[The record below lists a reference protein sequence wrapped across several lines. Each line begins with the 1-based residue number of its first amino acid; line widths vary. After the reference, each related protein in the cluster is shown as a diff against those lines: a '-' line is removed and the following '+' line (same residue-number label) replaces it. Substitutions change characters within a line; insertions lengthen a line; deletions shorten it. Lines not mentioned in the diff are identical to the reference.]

1 MCMVQHYFPSVNFHH
16 IVALEDSGKFPI
28 RVQRSSVVD
37 HWKTSLQ
44 NDWSEMWLPGTRFR
58 NRGKKK
64 KNGVNSEK
72 YASEVSRVEDRG
84 GVTIP
89 PPQTIATFAS
99 LAIFFFPF
107 SPHYRTWSQARNVI
121 NKRGAHLRSDCC
133 KGWGVQLSPLRFY
146 NTLW

>member
-99 LAIFFFPF
+99 LAIFFFCLFP
-107 SPHYRTWSQARNVI
+107 
-121 NKRGAHLRSDCC
+121 
-133 KGWGVQLSPLRFY
+133 PLQ
-146 NTLW
+146 NLVPG

>member
-72 YASEVSRVEDRG
+72 KS
-84 GVTIP
+84 
-89 PPQTIATFAS
+89 
-99 LAIFFFPF
+99 
-107 SPHYRTWSQARNVI
+107 
-121 NKRGAHLRSDCC
+121 KRGEPS
-133 KGWGVQLSPLRFY
+133 WGQGRGHYSSSPDYRYVRFARDFFLPFPP
-146 NTLW
+146 NTEPGPRLEMWLIREALT

>member
-64 KNGVNSEK
+64 KKRGEFWKIGKRGERSWGQGRGHYSFSPDCRYVRF
-72 YASEVSRVEDRG
+72 SRD
-84 GVTIP
+84 
-89 PPQTIATFAS
+89 
-99 LAIFFFPF
+99 FFFAF

-133 KGWGVQLSPLRFY
+133 KGWGVWLSPLRFY

>member
-37 HWKTSLQ
+37 HRKTSLQ

-99 LAIFFFPF
+99 LAIFFLPFP
-107 SPHYRTWSQARNVI
+107 PTTEPGPRLEMWLIREALT
-121 NKRGAHLRSDCC
+121 
-133 KGWGVQLSPLRFY
+133 
-146 NTLW
+146 

>member
-1 MCMVQHYFPSVNFHH
+1 MSMVQHYFPSVNFHH

-64 KNGVNSEK
+64 KTGWILKNTQVRRAELRTGEGPLFLLPRLSLG
-72 YASEVSRVEDRG
+72 SLRSR
-84 GVTIP
+84 
-89 PPQTIATFAS
+89 
-99 LAIFFFPF
+99 FFFAF